1 MEFIFSLHACVS
13 GQTYGTIISEPVQ
26 KLNVVNGADPVW
38 KMQKLPA
45 VGHFQITEIKDIQSI
60 ALYANGKQIWH
71 LNSYLV
77 II

>member
-60 ALYANGKQIWH
+60 ALYANGKHIWH